1 MKHLTDEEYIADAK
15 SRLECNM
22 SKEDIEVL
30 GAFLYTEEE
39 VDNNKEYFLKC
50 KESGMSAYKALVFFS
65 FHLGEA
71 TNTKKETKILNKIDY
86 GKKFQTIPCGK
97 GSKK

>member
-1 MKHLTDEEYIADAK
+1 MKHLTDEQYIADAK

-50 KESGMSAYKALVFFS
+50 KESGMSTYKALVFFS
-65 FHLGEA
+65 FHKNVA
-71 TNTKKETKILNKIDY
+71 ETH
-86 GKKFQTIPCGK
+86 
-97 GSKK
+97 